1 MNRFEADYWDQR
13 YVDHQTGWDVGYATT
28 PFVEYAKSLT
38 DKTLRILIP
47 GCGHAYEAEMLFNQ
61 GFTNITL
68 LDYSPHARE
77 DFLKRVPD
85 FPSENYIIGDFF
97 THEGEY
103 DLILEQTFFCAL
115 EPGLRPNYASK
126 MHDLLSINGA
136 LVGVLFTFP
145 LTEKGPPFGGSVD
158 EYKGYFND
166 LFKIEKLED
175 CYNSIKP
182 RMGNEVFFKLIKT
195 NH

>member
-28 PFVEYAKSLT
+28 PLVEYAKSLT
-38 DKTLRILIP
+38 NKNLRILIP
-47 GCGHAYEAEMLFNQ
+47 GCGHAYEAEMLFYQ

-68 LDYSPHARE
+68 LDYSSYARE
-77 DFLKRVPD
+77 GFLKRVPN
-85 FPSENYIIGDFF
+85 FPPEKYIIGDFF

-115 EPGLRPNYASK
+115 EPDLRPNYATK
-126 MHDLLSINGA
+126 MHDLLANNGA
-136 LVGVLFTFP
+136 LVGVLFSFP
-145 LTEKGPPFGGSVD
+145 LTEKGPPFGGSKK
-158 EYKGYFND
+158 EYESYFD
-166 LFKIEKLED
+166 PLFTIKTLKA

-182 RMGNEVFFKLIKT
+182 RMGNELFIQFEKR
-195 NH
+195 